1 APPRV
6 RTMQSIVS
14 ASVGDQRFVLFLVG
28 VFGVAALLLAALGV
42 YSVISYLVA
51 QRERELTIR
60 VALGARGAD
69 ILALVLRH
77 GAILAVAGIAIG
89 SIVALIGTRLL
100 ASLLYGVGARD
111 PVAFVGVAIMVAVV
125 ALAACWI
132 PARRAARIALIF
144 LLVVGVRANAQ
155 SVTI

>member
-1 APPRV
+1 
-6 RTMQSIVS
+6 
-14 ASVGDQRFVLFLVG
+14 
-28 VFGVAALLLAALGV
+28 
-42 YSVISYLVA
+42 
-51 QRERELTIR
+51 
-60 VALGARGAD
+60 
-69 ILALVLRH
+69 ALVLRQ

-155 SVTI
+155 SVTIYRDAYGVPHVFGQTDASTVYGFAYAQAEDNFARVEANYMLALGRGAEMYGDSSAEEDRLTLALDIPRL